1 MSCLGGDDSH
11 AQHHHVSFRLLT
23 APVAESAE
31 YADAYRFMPVLLEGA
46 WKRGALCSVCFIP
59 RKGSRIY
66 STYRLINA
74 NVLVCRRRSE

>member
-23 APVAESAE
+23 APVVESAE

-46 WKRGALCSVCFIP
+46 WKRSALC
-59 RKGSRIY
+59 
-66 STYRLINA
+66 
-74 NVLVCRRRSE
+74 